1 MPGQSETAERVRQ
14 CMIRK
19 FPVKV
24 IHAGRMPRRGEGK
37 QQQEVPSKGTRRGRR
52 KPDAPR
58 RYDVPRVAQDFLTL
72 VKKGKKNSVKRLL
85 QELPKTD
92 IHFRDSLGRTPL
104 WHACANG
111 HVEVLRL
118 LVEAGAHIADADLSH
133 WTGLHVA
140 CDAGHAN
147 IVEFFMA
154 HVDGRRIVNFKT
166 AGPLWTALH
175 FAAMAGN
182 AGLCNLLLQNGR
194 ASVNELTK
202 DGWSALHFASN
213 GGHREAVFQI
223 CNAGADVNYA
233 DPQNQET
240 ALHMACRE
248 GHRKTAELFLE
259 RGARVSLLDANGTT
273 PIAAAVLH
281 GFPWKVHCS
290 W

>member
-1 MPGQSETAERVRQ
+1 M
-14 CMIRK
+14 
-19 FPVKV
+19 
-24 IHAGRMPRRGEGK
+24 
-37 QQQEVPSKGTRRGRR
+37 
-52 KPDAPR
+52 
-58 RYDVPRVAQDFLTL
+58 
-72 VKKGKKNSVKRLL
+72 
-85 QELPKTD
+85 
-92 IHFRDSLGRTPL
+92 
-104 WHACANG
+104 
-111 HVEVLRL
+111 
-118 LVEAGAHIADADLSH
+118 EAGAHIADADLSH

-154 HVDGRRIVNFKT
+154 HADGRRIVNFKT

-248 GHRKTAELFLE
+248 GHRKTAELLLE